1 MPTRRLVT
9 GGARSGKSSWAE
21 QQLADRDRVD
31 YVATSHWPD
40 DPDWA
45 ERVRLHRE
53 RRPAS
58 WSTIETIDLV
68 SVLASQDDA
77 PVLID
82 CLGVWLT
89 RVMDETGVW
98 EQTPG
103 ADNGRRPGDARWAPV
118 SRRARSPECSV
129 GDSGRRGLVGSL
141 GHRKAL
147 EMTGRRRP
155 AERRWG
161 LITATGLFT
170 VIPVPPRDEITS
182 SDAEAAINWLPAL
195 GALIGS
201 AAGVLGWLTFWFGG
215 SPFLGAVVCVGL
227 FALITGGL
235 HLDGLADTMD
245 ALASRKPREA
255 ALAIMKRSDIGPM
268 GVLAILFAV
277 LFQVAGVTHV
287 LAVGSLGQVIAVCAL
302 AGVIGRLAVV
312 GACASPD
319 SARSG
324 GFGDIFV
331 GVMSPIQVGAIS
343 LAAAFAVVA
352 AATVWTN
359 PVGFYAAALISVAVV
374 AIQHRRLSKRFGG
387 MTGDLFGCLIES
399 GQTFVIVFACLSI

>member
-1 MPTRRLVT
+1 
-9 GGARSGKSSWAE
+9 
-21 QQLADRDRVD
+21 
-31 YVATSHWPD
+31 
-40 DPDWA
+40 
-45 ERVRLHRE
+45 
-53 RRPAS
+53 
-58 WSTIETIDLV
+58 
-68 SVLASQDDA
+68 
-77 PVLID
+77 
-82 CLGVWLT
+82 
-89 RVMDETGVW
+89 
-98 EQTPG
+98 
-103 ADNGRRPGDARWAPV
+103 
-118 SRRARSPECSV
+118 
-129 GDSGRRGLVGSL
+129 
-141 GHRKAL
+141 
-147 EMTGRRRP
+147 MTGRRRP

-312 GACASPD
+312 GACAGPN